1 MPRLSVKEQT
11 ITLGEFALIVGVSM
25 QAARDYLR
33 KGMFEDV
40 TPGRYS
46 LVDSVNAW
54 AAQQKKAAFGRSDDS
69 ARTQLSLA
77 QAALARSK
85 AGVMTGKLV
94 DVDEMRAETD
104 AEWRKLR
111 GLMLALPTRIG
122 NQAVALP
129 RTTMNL
135 IEQEVR
141 DVLTEMAYADFEF
154 QYRAFF
160 TRTAEEGMAESATP
174 AAEAT
179 AEHVDRRDHPP
190 AKRRKALPGRVRLYP
205 YHRSI
210 ADAITDPALERITMV
225 KAARVGFTTL
235 LTGAVGSYVVNEPSP
250 ILALL
255 PTVDDCRDYMVVDAK
270 PIFEVPSALRPAPC
284 RALLATRS
292 WRSSVRRSR
301 TRTRR

>member
-69 ARTQLSLA
+69 ARTQLSQA

-85 AGVMTGKLV
+85 AGVMAGKLV
-94 DVDEMRAETD
+94 DVDEMKADAD
-104 AEWRKLR
+104 AEFRKLR

-141 DVLTEMAYADFEF
+141 DVLTEMAYADFESPIGLP
-154 QYRAFF
+154 APAP
-160 TRTAEEGMAESATP
+160 AEERMEAGPPSAK
-174 AAEAT
+174 AT
-179 AEHVDRRDHPP
+179 ATKRVDRRKHKAPVGR
-190 AKRRKALPGRVRLYP
+190 KRA
-205 YHRSI
+205 S
-210 ADAITDPALERITMV
+210 
-225 KAARVGFTTL
+225 
-235 LTGAVGSYVVNEPSP
+235 
-250 ILALL
+250 
-255 PTVDDCRDYMVVDAK
+255 
-270 PIFEVPSALRPAPC
+270 
-284 RALLATRS
+284 
-292 WRSSVRRSR
+292 RSR
-301 TRTRR
+301 